1 MNGILCF
8 VAYRLRHGLFL
19 ILLLLPAII
28 SWSQHE
34 QVWVFGTK
42 GALNFSSGSPQQAQ
56 SVADMRG
63 NSASICDRN
72 GNLLFYTDGNYVW
85 NRQHNIMVG
94 GVNLTIGPGLPVK
107 LPDPG
112 NGWIA
117 DATAI
122 AMKPG
127 EPGKYYIFS
136 ERREP
141 IDPNSGSSLYY
152 PSDLYYSIVDMSE
165 NNGLGGVIEKGTFVD
180 SNVQKLTLVAGLGN
194 AYKAYNVTANG
205 VEAPVVS
212 VTGSTTTDVDMAGV
226 LTVSHNR
233 TRLVLT
239 NIAGTAEMSTFDP
252 ATGIVSNTV
261 QLPFSTTGPT
271 PPSYPAGPINMW
283 QGAAFSPDDSKLYLS
298 AFSGYLAQCDLT
310 VSPLSALL
318 LGQIYNGTAVTG
330 LVCNNIYTE
339 SGLKTAPDGKI
350 YFHYE
355 KTLDN
360 GTMFPTR
367 VANDNE
373 LGVIQQPNVTGA
385 GCNVS
390 TVPVLT
396 MMPGTFTNSLS
407 YFPNETGILNIADT
421 VSGKQ
426 VVCLKDSALLAASDQ
441 TGYSYV
447 WHNGAGSAATV
458 QAKHPGLYVVS
469 YYTYNPCVFHIDSFE
484 VRRAG
489 FDFSLGP
496 DTTLCQTPP
505 YRLEAV
511 VPGASYRWQDG
522 TAGSSFA
529 ARGDGTYILAVTRNG
544 CTLTDTIQL
553 RFLNLEQDLGPDVLL
568 CADAPVSLSLKA
580 KTAANAAILW
590 STGSSQAQI
599 NITDTGTYWVR
610 VSESVCTAT
619 DTMRVNFDPL
629 CYCHFRMP
637 SAFSPNADGLNDVFL
652 PVISAGCPVQAYVL
666 SVYNRWGQRVFYSA
680 KTDQGWDGTI
690 NGQYAEM
697 GTYMYQVQFLGGTRK
712 QQYTQKGDLVL
723 VR

>member
-1 MNGILCF
+1 M
-8 VAYRLRHGLFL
+8 AYRFRHGLFL
-19 ILLLLPAII
+19 FLVLLLLPAIR
-28 SWSQHE
+28 SWSQYE
-34 QVWVFGTK
+34 QVWMFGTK
-42 GALNFSSGSPQQAQ
+42 GALNFSSGTPQQAQ

-141 IDPNSGSSLYY
+141 IDPNIASSLYY

-165 NNGLGGVIEKGTFVD
+165 NNGLGAVIEKGTFVD
-180 SNVQKLTLVAGLGN
+180 SNVQKLTLVAGNDCNIWLVTHRGLGK
-194 AYKAYNVTANG
+194 AYKAYNITANG

-212 VTGSTTTDVDMAGV
+212 VTGSTTTDLDIAGM

-261 QLPFSTTGPT
+261 QLPFTTTGPT

-283 QGAAFSPDDSKLYLS
+283 QGAAFSPDDSKLSLS

-318 LGQIYNGTAVTG
+318 LGQSYNGTAITG
-330 LVCNNIYTE
+330 LVCSNMYTQ

-367 VANDNE
+367 IANDNE
-373 LGVIQQPNVTGA
+373 LGVIHQPNVTGV
-385 GCNVS
+385 GWNVS
-390 TVPVLT
+390 LTPVLT
-396 MMPGTFTNSLS
+396 ITPGPYINSLS
-407 YFPNETGILNIADT
+407 FFPNETGILNITDT
-421 VSGKQ
+421 MSGKQ
-426 VVCLKDSALLAASDQ
+426 VICLKDSALLAASDP

-447 WHNGAGSAATV
+447 WHNGAGNTTTV

-511 VPGASYRWQDG
+511 VPGASYRWQERRRK
-522 TAGSSFA
+522 S
-529 ARGDGTYILAVTRNG
+529 R
-544 CTLTDTIQL
+544 
-553 RFLNLEQDLGPDVLL
+553 PLL
-568 CADAPVSLSLKA
+568 
-580 KTAANAAILW
+580 
-590 STGSSQAQI
+590 
-599 NITDTGTYWVR
+599 
-610 VSESVCTAT
+610 
-619 DTMRVNFDPL
+619 
-629 CYCHFRMP
+629 
-637 SAFSPNADGLNDVFL
+637 
-652 PVISAGCPVQAYVL
+652 
-666 SVYNRWGQRVFYSA
+666 
-680 KTDQGWDGTI
+680 
-690 NGQYAEM
+690 
-697 GTYMYQVQFLGGTRK
+697 
-712 QQYTQKGDLVL
+712 
-723 VR
+723 